1 MLTFIRRTA
10 AVAAVVL
17 SCGVAASAAVRLVG
31 SGATFPEPLYKR
43 WIGEFE
49 KAKGIQVDY
58 TGIGSG
64 GGIKDITSKT
74 VAFAGSDAPM
84 NKAEVE
90 KFGGAGNL
98 VEVPSVAGGVVP
110 AYNLPGVSG
119 TLNFT
124 GEVLADIFMGKISA
138 WNDPKIAALNAGV
151 KLPGTP
157 ITPAWRTDGSG
168 TTFVWTS
175 YLTTQSPEFKDAIGA
190 SKQVEWPTGQGG
202 KGNPG
207 VAAIVQQTPGAIGY
221 VELNYAEQNKIT
233 FGAVKNKDGKFV
245 KASAASISA
254 AGAGAAEKMSGS
266 VVTADIWN
274 QPGADSYPISSFT
287 YLIVYK
293 DLNNVASMEHA
304 KALADFLSWAT
315 HDGQKFAG
323 EMGYAPLAPPVQA
336 KVEAALGMLTYKG
349 QPVKK

>member
-10 AVAAVVL
+10 VMAALVL
-17 SCGVAASAAVRLVG
+17 SCGIASAAVRLNG

-43 WIGEFE
+43 WIGEVE
-49 KAKGIQVDY
+49 KARGIQVDY

-84 NKAEVE
+84 NAKEVE
-90 KFGGAGNL
+90 KFGGASAL
-98 VEVPSVAGGVVP
+98 VEIPSVAGGVVP
-110 AYNLPGVSG
+110 AYNLPGVAS
-119 TLNFT
+119 LNFT
-124 GEVLADIFMGKISA
+124 GEVLAEIYMGKISM
-138 WNDPKIAALNAGV
+138 WNDAKLAQLNPGV

-175 YLTTQSPEFKDAIGA
+175 YLATQSPEFKDTVGA

-207 VAAIVQQTPGAIGY
+207 VAAVVQQTPGAIGY
-221 VELNYAEQNKIT
+221 IELNYAEQNKIAY
-233 FGAVKNKDGKFV
+233 GVVKNKDGKFV

-266 VVTADIWN
+266 VV
-274 QPGADSYPISSFT
+274 
-287 YLIVYK
+287 
-293 DLNNVASMEHA
+293 
-304 KALADFLSWAT
+304 
-315 HDGQKFAG
+315 
-323 EMGYAPLAPPVQA
+323 
-336 KVEAALGMLTYKG
+336 
-349 QPVKK
+349 